1 MGNLSA
7 EITLQWAGGEYPFAL
22 KAKQI
27 EGLEHDCGEGIGR
40 ICMRVFSA
48 TEYHFKHLQR
58 TIFWGLVGGGMSATE
73 AAHMVRQHVDGVPID
88 PLGDPSSTLK
98 TASAILKAVHFGWE
112 TLPPSGEAGGRETR
126 PSEQTSG
133 STAPHSSAT
142 E

>member
-1 MGNLSA
+1 MSNLSA
-7 EITLQWAGGEYPFAL
+7 EIVLDWAGGEYTFAL

-27 EGLEHDCGEGIGR
+27 EGLEQDCDEGIGR
-40 ICMRVFSA
+40 ICMRVFSG
-48 TEYHFKHLQR
+48 TEYRFKHLQR
-58 TIFWGLVGGGMSATE
+58 AIFWGLIGGGLPATE
-73 AAHMVRQHVDGVPID
+73 AARLVRLHVDDRPID

-112 TLPPSGEAGGRETR
+112 SLPPSGEAPGRQTR